1 MSNQTQTP
9 SELGKTGK
17 LDESRLGPMMP
28 DNKPS
33 NPTVAPRQALWRIL
47 LQISG
52 DSHTTIGLDVKE
64 KIVLGRAHPDIPQAV
79 DLDLTAHG
87 ADKRGVSRRH
97 AQLSIQSDALF
108 IEDLNSTNGTRLNGY
123 ILVPSQRYRL
133 QDGDELM
140 LGQLRIILRFIKAPQ
155 A

>member
-1 MSNQTQTP
+1 MSNQTQP
-9 SELGKTGK
+9 PRDLGETSQ

-28 DNKPS
+28 DNKLS
-33 NPTVAPRQALWRIL
+33 SPTIAPRQILWRIL
-47 LQISG
+47 MQISG

-64 KIVLGRAHPDIPQAV
+64 KIVLGRAHPDMPGAV
-79 DLDLTAHG
+79 DLDLIPYG

-97 AQLSIQSDALF
+97 AQLSIQSEALF
-108 IEDLNSTNGTRLNGY
+108 IEDLNSTNSTRLNGY
-123 ILVPSQRYRL
+123 ILVPGHRYRL